1 MSTTFTTL
9 PGLPSACTDCGS
21 AALFWQA
28 GNIVRNGVQ
37 DGRLKLNEV
46 QCQFVLGCER
56 CSETLAV
63 VSADRLADVLNGN
76 MA

>member
-21 AALFWQA
+21 ASLFWQA
-28 GNIVRNGVQ
+28 GNIVKNGVQ

-46 QCQFVLGCER
+46 QCQFVLGCNY

-63 VSADRLADVLNGN
+63 VSADRMADMLNG
-76 MA
+76 AKD